1 MPLFGPKAPP
11 PFESF
16 KLKTHLKC
24 GVARIKIV
32 RAKKDNE
39 AKQVPPR

>member
-1 MPLFGPKAPP
+1 MFGPKAPP